1 MEEYSTEIKW
11 KFITSLCY
19 VFQAKS
25 TNLSNGL
32 VQDEF
37 EKTSVNMSTYLV
49 AFIVA
54 NFTSITKNVSGTQVG
69 LAEKYFSV
77 SVQALQIFFS
87 EAVLLLINALHVYT
101 YKYLL
106 LFVLGVSLLCTREN
120 WAH

>member
-1 MEEYSTEIKW
+1 M
-11 KFITSLCY
+11 
-19 VFQAKS
+19 
-25 TNLSNGL
+25 
-32 VQDEF
+32 QDEF

-54 NFTSITKNVSGTQVG
+54 DFTPNTKNVSETQVG

-77 SVQALQIFFS
+77 SVQPLQIFFLNVFFS
-87 EAVLLLINALHVYT
+87 EAVLLLINYIYVYT

-106 LFVLGVSLLCTREN
+106 LFVLGVSLLCTREK